1 MLQQD
6 WAPSHG
12 AKITLALC
20 HELFPNIWGERYL
33 AFKFSRFESN
43 GLLNLVNPGEKLCST
58 RHKSLKS
65 LKEDLQKLWDEITE
79 EELRPIID
87 NFPKRLGACIK
98 GRGGNLK
105 SSF

>member
-6 WAPSHG
+6 WIPSHG
-12 AKITLALC
+12 AKTTLALC
-20 HELFPNIWGERYL
+20 HELFPNIRGERYL

-58 RHKSLKS
+58 RHNSLKS
-65 LKEDLQKLWDEITE
+65 LKDDLQKLWDEITE

-87 NFPKRLGACIK
+87 NFPKSLDVCIK
-98 GRGGNLK
+98 ASGRHFK
-105 SSF
+105 SSS